1 MDNEEPLKTIPK
13 LDSIE
18 FWYINV
24 KISTLRAAL
33 ELQVWDKVASG
44 ITNAEDMASEEGWDP
59 VGTTVL
65 LDALCG
71 MGLLG
76 KDSRG
81 YCLTPLSDFYLVKTK
96 STYMGDVRM
105 AQLTWEHQGALA
117 DAIRKGKRPIAKNW
131 TGSEMETVWAGHSI
145 PCRLSPDRYMKYYE
159 ALWPT
164 LGFEKNESIHVL
176 DVACGTAAETLCLA
190 LQNSSSRITLQD
202 WPKVLEEGARIA
214 ERLGVSNQVSYL
226 PGDWEVVDFGKN
238 YDVVLLG
245 SIAHFYGPE
254 GVTRLFS
261 KAREALLPG
270 GTVIVSGPMPDESR
284 CTEEYPLVSAVWVYA
299 TSEEGTIY
307 TFSEYRDLLESARFE
322 NIEPHEYKGNKFI
335 RARSPRRFS
344 KGFSFSWIP
353 SLCTDL

>member
-1 MDNEEPLKTIPK
+1 MERNPQYMDNEEPLENIPK

-24 KISTLRAAL
+24 KISILRAAL
-33 ELQVWDKVASG
+33 ELHVWDKVAG
-44 ITNAEDMASEEGWDP
+44 GTTNAEDMASEEGWDP

-71 MGLLG
+71 MGLLD
-76 KDSRG
+76 KNSKG

-117 DAIRKGKRPIAKNW
+117 DAIRSGKRPIVKKW
-131 TGSEMETVWAGHSI
+131 TDSEMETVWAGHSI
-145 PCRLSPDRYMKYYE
+145 PCRLFPDRYMKYYE
-159 ALWPT
+159 ALWPA
-164 LGFEKNESIHVL
+164 LGFEKTQNIHVL
-176 DVACGTAAETLCLA
+176 DVACGPAAETLCLA
-190 LQNSSSRITLQD
+190 LQNPSSRITLQD

-214 ERLGVSNQVSYL
+214 EKLGVANQVSYL
-226 PGDWEVVDFGKN
+226 PGDWEVVNFGEN

-245 SIAHFYGPE
+245 SIAHFYGPK

-270 GTVIVSGPMPDESR
+270 GTVIVSGPLSDQAR
-284 CTEEYPLVSAVWVYA
+284 CREEYPLVSAVWVYA
-299 TSEEGTIY
+299 TSEEGTMY
-307 TFSEYRDLLESARFE
+307 TFSEYKDLLKSARFE
-322 NIEPHEYKGNKFI
+322 NVELIEYKGNGYI
-335 RARSPRRFS
+335 RARSP
-344 KGFSFSWIP
+344 G
-353 SLCTDL
+353 